1 MKKYIKSVAV
11 LTAICAVIA
20 ALLAA
25 VNHITNP
32 IIEAQSASAAN
43 EALAVVLPGG
53 EGFEEKDLATL
64 GELPASITNVY
75 SEKNGGYVFKMTV
88 NGFKPGLV
96 IMCGISADGSVAG
109 ATCLASEETYG
120 EEKTF
125 GDNLVG
131 KNLES
136 IADVDSTGT
145 ATFTKT
151 AYKNAVKDAL
161 TAFAI
166 LGGAEIEMEKTPEE
180 LLAEALAEA
189 LPASEGKCTPKFVP
203 EVLEGVDK
211 VYSADNGSGYVF
223 VIGEVYVGVDVS
235 GKTVTKDVTAENSA
249 IAEAAAEVIASS
261 NMTEIDLTAY
271 EGIHKTVVKA
281 YKTDSG
287 NYVFELHATGYN
299 MRDHYAYEKKPI
311 VIMAAATADGKI
323 VAVETVSQNESQGF
337 GAACADPGFY
347 TQYNGTTEESYKDVD
362 GIAGATVTTTAYNSA
377 IGKVFET
384 IKIMEGAAQ

>member
-20 ALLAA
+20 GLLAA
-25 VNHITNP
+25 VNEITKP

-43 EALAVVLPGG
+43 EALAEVLPGG
-53 EGFEEKDLATL
+53 EGFEEKDLSTL

-75 SEKNGGYVFKMTV
+75 SEKNGGYVFKMSTT
-88 NGFKPGLV
+88 GFNPGLV
-96 IMCGISADGSVAG
+96 IMCGITSDGTVAG
-109 ATCLASEETYG
+109 AKCLESGETFG
-120 EEKTF
+120 EEKTY
-125 GDNLVG
+125 GENLIG
-131 KNLES
+131 KNLDS
-136 IADVDSTGT
+136 IAEVDATGT

-166 LGGAEIEMEKTPEE
+166 LGGAEVEIEKTPEQ
-180 LLAEALAEA
+180 LLAEALAAA

-211 VYSADNGSGYVF
+211 VYAADNGSGYVF
-223 VIGEVYVGVDVS
+223 VIGESYVGVDVS
-235 GKTVTKDVTAENSA
+235 GKCVTNDASAENAA
-249 IAEAAAEVIASS
+249 IAEAAAQTIAASG
-261 NMTEIDLTAY
+261 MTEIDMSAF
-271 EGIHKTVVKA
+271 EGIHKSVVKA

-337 GAACADPGFY
+337 GAACAEPEFY
-347 TQYNGTTEESYKDVD
+347 AQYNGTTEENYKDVD
-362 GIAGATVTTTAYNSA
+362 GIAGATVTTSAYNSA